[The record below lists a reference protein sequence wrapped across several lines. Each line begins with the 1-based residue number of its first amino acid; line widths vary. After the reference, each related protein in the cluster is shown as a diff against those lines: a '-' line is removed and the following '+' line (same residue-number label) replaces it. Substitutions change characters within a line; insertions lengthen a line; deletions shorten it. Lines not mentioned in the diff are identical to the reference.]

1 MIEILPS
8 PVNLKFRFSTR
19 RKRHVS
25 LVHAV
30 SKAGENN
37 VARSAARF
45 GHLTGLIIVGANGY
59 HFSQITS
66 CLLNNTKD
74 KPDLALYRGSRNAGC
89 PFHKGQ

>member
-66 CLLNNTKD
+66 CLLNNTK
-74 KPDLALYRGSRNAGC
+74 GQAGFSSLSWFTKC
-89 PFHKGQ
+89 WMPFS